1 MTIKIVTDST
11 ADLPSQLAKQLDI
24 TVVPVY
30 VRFGDKTYRDRIDI
44 SEDEFYQRLQSDPIH
59 PNTIQPSPQDFIDT
73 YKELSKRSDGIVS
86 IHVSGKLSG
95 TFSSAVRAKDSLG
108 EKYPIEVID
117 SKVVTMGLG
126 QLAIEAN
133 NITQSGKNLQQVTEA
148 VKKIIPNIHLLGL
161 LDTLKYLVLGGRI
174 GKVKSLLSLILN
186 IKPLLTVKN
195 GELIPIGRVRSRAQ
209 GIERLFDFVR
219 NSKNIQ
225 DLAIV
230 YNTTLDEAN
239 ALAERIDSIYP
250 KERIRLSRL
259 GPALGVHTGPGILFV
274 SIRGMA

>member
-44 SEDEFYQRLQSDPIH
+44 NEDEFYQRLKSDPIH

-73 YKELSKRSDGIVS
+73 YKELLQSSDGIVS

-95 TFSSAVRAKDSLG
+95 TFSSAVRAKDTLG
-108 EKYPIEVID
+108 DKYPIEVID
-117 SKVVTMGLG
+117 SQVVTMGLG

-133 NITQSGKNLQQVTEA
+133 NIAQSGKSLQQVTETM
-148 VKKIIPNIHLLGL
+148 KKAIPSIHLLGL

-186 IKPLLTVKN
+186 IKPLLSMKN
-195 GELIPIGRVRSRAQ
+195 GELIPSGRVRSRSQ
-209 GIERLFDFVR
+209 GIEKLFDFVR
-219 NSKNIQ
+219 NFKNIQ

-239 ALAERIDSIYP
+239 ALADRIDSIYP
-250 KERIRLSRL
+250 KERICLSRL